1 MGKKKKKTQLVNK
14 DLEQMSERHQSIEL
28 KRRRKTTDNNIKPY
42 SFTKTPSLT
51 DSLRVT
57 RSHRQKKNKKKK
69 NAFRYF
75 PRSTMMRCWK
85 PPSRTKKKPKA
96 QRKKKGKNMC
106 A

>member
-1 MGKKKKKTQLVNK
+1 MNPQDG
-14 DLEQMSERHQSIEL
+14 EQRQSPLRKSRHQSIEL

-69 NAFRYF
+69 RLSLF
-75 PRSTMMRCWK
+75 PSLDDDAVLET
-85 PPSRTKKKPKA
+85 SLSHQKKPKA